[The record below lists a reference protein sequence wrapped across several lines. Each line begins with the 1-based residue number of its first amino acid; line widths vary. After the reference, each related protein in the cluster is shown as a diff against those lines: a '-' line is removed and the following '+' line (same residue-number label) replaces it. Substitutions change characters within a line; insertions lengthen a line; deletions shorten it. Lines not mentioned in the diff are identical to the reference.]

1 MVGMNTADLIPDS
14 MFVLH
19 LHPVYVWEGPG
30 GVDGWWKILFMP
42 SDHLK
47 RCNLRTVHTLQHI
60 FHQNDFG
67 SYICW
72 RCTLP

>member
-30 GVDGWWKILFMP
+30 GGGGWVVEDF
-42 SDHLK
+42 
-47 RCNLRTVHTLQHI
+47 VHAL
-60 FHQNDFG
+60 
-67 SYICW
+67 
-72 RCTLP
+72 